1 MWVTGTSREVGA
13 RWGSGSALGDR
24 MRGNGLELNQERFR
38 SGIRINFFTKRAAWH
53 WDGLPGAVL
62 ESPFL
67 GVFKKCG
74 FVELSSMV

>member
-1 MWVTGTSREVGA
+1 
-13 RWGSGSALGDR
+13 

-38 SGIRINFFTKRAAWH
+38 SGIRGNFFTKRAAWH
-53 WDGLPGAVL
+53 WDRLPGVVL